1 MLVYTREEVHQL
13 NEMARGWRH
22 KQGELGQDHTLSTV
36 RGERSLAEEDRVYFL
51 KNDRHL
57 GVMNGTLGTI
67 EAIRGQE
74 IAIRLDQDD
83 RQPEKALRTVTI
95 HLDQYNHID
104 HGYAATF
111 HKG

>member
-1 MLVYTREEVHQL
+1 
-13 NEMARGWRH
+13 
-22 KQGELGQDHTLSTV
+22 
-36 RGERSLAEEDRVYFL
+36 
-51 KNDRHL
+51 
-57 GVMNGTLGTI
+57 MNGTLGTI

-83 RQPEKALRTVTI
+83 RQPEKAPRTVTI